1 MMPNIM
7 MPNITNLAELNIHI
21 SLPAQT
27 IFSVGGFHVT
37 NSMLTGTLSLVIFVA
52 VFGYVSWMV
61 RHGRYNRFVG
71 FIQWAF
77 EAIAGQIDSVIA
89 DKKLVRRI
97 TPLGIT
103 LFFYVIISYWMS
115 VLPGLDTV
123 TVNDVPLIR
132 SIAADLN
139 FTFAI
144 TIIAFITVQLYA
156 IRQHGIIGN
165 LWRYLKN
172 PFKQGGIATFEG
184 LLELIG
190 EVSRYSALSLRLFG
204 NCFAGEIL
212 LVIIGVLTSWFSV
225 ATLPV
230 FMGFELF
237 IGLIQAYVFFI
248 LTVIFT
254 ALAIDAHGHNEAAPE
269 HTALPGSD
277 HSTQATHTPVAL
289 EE

>member
-1 MMPNIM
+1 MF
-7 MPNITNLAELNIHI
+7 TNTAALDIHI

-27 IFSVGGFHVT
+27 LFSVGGFNVS
-37 NSMLTGTLSLVIFVA
+37 NAMVTGTLSLVIFLA
-52 VFGYVSWMV
+52 VFIYTSSMV
-61 RHGRYNRFVG
+61 RRGRYNRFIG
-71 FIQWAF
+71 FMQWAF
-77 EAIAGQIDSVIA
+77 EGMVGQIDSVIS
-89 DKKLVRRI
+89 DKKLARRI
-97 TPLGIT
+97 TPLAIT

-115 VLPGLDTV
+115 ILPGLDTI
-123 TVNDVPLIR
+123 TIHDVPLIR

-144 TIIAFITVQLYA
+144 TIIAFITVQVYA
-156 IRQHGIIGN
+156 IRQHGVIGN

-212 LVIIGVLTSWFSV
+212 LVIIGVLTSYLSV
-225 ATLPV
+225 ATLPI

-254 ALAIDAHGHNEAAPE
+254 ALAIDTHVTHDEATPDHTSLPSE
-269 HTALPGSD
+269 HSSTGTPKKPALD
-277 HSTQATHTPVAL
+277 
-289 EE
+289 E

>member
-1 MMPNIM
+1 MF
-7 MPNITNLAELNIHI
+7 TDTAALDIHI

-27 IFSVGGFHVT
+27 IFSIGGFGVT
-37 NSMLTGTLSLVIFVA
+37 NAMITGTISLVIFLA
-52 VFGYVSWMV
+52 VFGYVSYMV
-61 RHGRYNRFVG
+61 RNGRYNRFVG
-71 FIQWAF
+71 FMQWAF
-77 EAIAGQIDSVIA
+77 EAIVGQIDSVIA
-89 DKKLVRRI
+89 DKKLARRI

-123 TVNDVPLIR
+123 TVHGVPLIR

-144 TIIAFITVQLYA
+144 TFIAFITVQVYA
-156 IRQHGIIGN
+156 IRQHGVLGN

-172 PFKQGGIATFEG
+172 PFKVGGIATFEG
-184 LLELIG
+184 FLELIG

-212 LVIIGVLTSWFSV
+212 LVIIGALTSYFAV
-225 ATLPV
+225 ATLPI

-248 LTVIFT
+248 LTIIFT
-254 ALAIDAHGHNEAAPE
+254 ALAIDTHVTHDEATPDHTSLE
-269 HTALPGSD
+269 HSPAGSAKRAALR
-277 HSTQATHTPVAL
+277 
-289 EE
+289 E